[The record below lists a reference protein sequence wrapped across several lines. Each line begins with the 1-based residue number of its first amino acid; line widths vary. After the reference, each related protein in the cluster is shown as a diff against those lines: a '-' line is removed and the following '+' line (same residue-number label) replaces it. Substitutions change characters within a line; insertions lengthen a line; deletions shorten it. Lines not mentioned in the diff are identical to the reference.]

1 MRYNSKY
8 ILVII
13 EFIYDSQF
21 RFVPNSIRL
30 AFLGLERGSPN
41 IPKIIKDLSNND
53 KDIIRPI
60 HFSLIK
66 RPEKIELPGNR
77 NYKIKNPAV
86 GAMILYEYLG
96 EVKDLREILNLLDQ
110 YIRALRKAKKPKYFS
125 CVTNHDFIVGNLWD
139 DLSETEK
146 I

>member
-8 ILVII
+8 ILAII

-41 IPKIIKDLSNND
+41 IPKIIKELSNNG

-66 RPEKIELPGNR
+66 KPEKIELPGNR
-77 NYKIKNPAV
+77 NYKIKNLAV

-96 EVKDLREILNLLDQ
+96 ELKDLKDIINLLDQ
-110 YIRALRKAKKPKYFS
+110 YIRTLRKSKKPKYFS

>member
-1 MRYNSKY
+1 LRYNSKY
-8 ILVII
+8 ILIII
-13 EFIYDSQF
+13 EFSYDSLF

-41 IPKIIKDLSNND
+41 IPKIIKELSNYD
-53 KDIIRPI
+53 KEIIRPI

-66 RPEKIELPGNR
+66 RPEKIELSGNR
-77 NYKIKNPAV
+77 NYKIKNLAV

-96 EVKDLREILNLLDQ
+96 EVKDLKDILNLLDQ
-110 YIRALRKAKKPKYFS
+110 YIRTLRNNKKPKYFS

-139 DLSETEK
+139 YLSKTEK

>member
-1 MRYNSKY
+1 MRYNLKY
-8 ILVII
+8 ILAII
-13 EFIYDSQF
+13 EFFYDSKF

-41 IPKIIKDLSNND
+41 IPKKIKALSKSDN
-53 KDIIRPI
+53 DIIHPI

-66 RPEKIELPGNR
+66 RPVKIELPGNR
-77 NYKIKNPAV
+77 SYKIRNTAV

-96 EVKDLREILNLLDQ
+96 ELKDLKDILNLLDQ
-110 YIRALRKAKKPKYFS
+110 YIRTLRKTKIPKYFS
-125 CVTNHDFIVGNLWD
+125 CVTNHNFIVGNLWD

>member
-8 ILVII
+8 VLAII
-13 EFIYDSQF
+13 EFSYNSQF
-21 RFVPNSIRL
+21 RFVPSEIRR
-30 AFLGLERGSPN
+30 AFLGIERGHPN
-41 IPKIIKDLSNND
+41 IPKKIQELSNY
-53 KDIIRPI
+53 KKEIIRPI

-66 RPEKIELPGNR
+66 KPEKIEIPGSR
-77 NYKIKNPAV
+77 NYKIKNLAV

-96 EVKDLREILNLLDQ
+96 ELKDLREIINLLDQ
-110 YIRALRKAKKPKYFS
+110 YIRIHRKTEKPIFFS

-139 DLSETEK
+139 DLSEK

>member
-8 ILVII
+8 ILTII
-13 EFIYDSQF
+13 EFIYDSKF

-41 IPKIIKDLSNND
+41 IPKIIKELSNSD

-66 RPEKIELPGNR
+66 KPEKIELPGNR
-77 NYKIKNPAV
+77 NYKIKNLAV

-96 EVKDLREILNLLDQ
+96 EHKDLRDILNLLDQ
-110 YIRALRKAKKPKYFS
+110 YIRTLRKNKKPKYFS

>member
-8 ILVII
+8 ILIII
-13 EFIYDSQF
+13 EFSYDLKF
-21 RFVPNSIRL
+21 RFVPNSIRH
-30 AFLGLERGSPN
+30 AFLGLERGNPN
-41 IPKIIKDLSNND
+41 IPKKVKVLSKSE
-53 KDIIRPI
+53 KDIIQPI

-77 NYKIKNPAV
+77 SYKIRNPAV

-96 EVKDLREILNLLDQ
+96 EDNDLKHILNLLDQ
-110 YIRALRKAKKPKYFS
+110 YIRTLRKAKKPKYFS

-139 DLSETEK
+139 DLSKTEK